1 MIKVIATYKN
11 NPENSSTRKIGE
23 QTACAYSVSMV
34 CPCHREKNK
43 HSKYRDKDEKD
54 KDNDKK
60 VAIA

>member
-1 MIKVIATYKN
+1 MIKGIATYEN
-11 NPENSSTRKIGE
+11 NPENSSTPKVGE

-34 CPCHREKNK
+34 CPYHREKNK
-43 HSKYRDKDEKD
+43 HNKYRD